1 VIVLDERL
9 AGESYQ
15 EVDHRCLNG
24 PLIDQV
30 YADETVGN
38 GVLWYL
44 PDTQNTVRDV
54 APPVGGIF

>member
-1 VIVLDERL
+1 MIVLDERL

-44 PDTQNTVRDV
+44 ADTQNRAGTQ
-54 APPVGGIF
+54 